1 VGSGAYVKR
10 LPGKEDIPGFNI
22 SAFELTEARLLFEG
36 EAAALAA
43 TTITEEGLAEL
54 AALVE
59 EIERENRNPHG
70 TEKADRAFHLA
81 IARATRNAAVA
92 EAVERLWDL
101 RADLA
106 RKRAAARKGPQRQH
120 QAGGRGTHRRS
131 RSPARPRP
139 AAARAAM
146 RTHLA
151 SVLDSLLF
159 ATEEKAIAEA
169 RRASQARRDRYESD
183 ELNAPAYCRADF
195 LGALLDPH
203 GQIIGNVIGQVM
215 RRAGDADGDTDRA
228 ARIANRRGDGAH
240 AVAQFAVMADKA
252 LILVT
257 AHPNK
262 EIFQIGIGAA
272 VRMGLFPKLFPACL
286 CIVQHQRRQGRFRR
300 WGGGRPEPLPHAG
313 VGAPSRGQGGVTNC
327 PHDCR

>member
-1 VGSGAYVKR
+1 MSDTSPAQQERLYQDLARRLMDELVSGRYDVGDRLPAERELSAQFNVSRPTVREAVIALEVQGLVEVRVGSGAYVKR

-92 EAVERLWDL
+92 EAVERLWNL
-101 RADLA
+101 RADSPESALLHEKA
-106 RKRAAARKGPQRQH
+106 RSANIKPVVEEHTAVLEALRARD
-120 QAGGRGTHRRS
+120 
-131 RSPARPRP
+131 P

-169 RRASQARRDRYESD
+169 RRASQARRDRYTKITS
-183 ELNAPAYCRADF
+183 
-195 LGALLDPH
+195 
-203 GQIIGNVIGQVM
+203 
-215 RRAGDADGDTDRA
+215 
-228 ARIANRRGDGAH
+228 
-240 AVAQFAVMADKA
+240 
-252 LILVT
+252 
-257 AHPNK
+257 
-262 EIFQIGIGAA
+262 
-272 VRMGLFPKLFPACL
+272 
-286 CIVQHQRRQGRFRR
+286 
-300 WGGGRPEPLPHAG
+300 
-313 VGAPSRGQGGVTNC
+313 
-327 PHDCR
+327 